1 LDRTLVNPLENLI
14 MSIEIEGLHKN
25 FGEISLFRDFS
36 ITFPDATITCILG
49 PSGCGKTTLLNTIGN
64 LSKPDSGSLSGLE
77 HKTMSYI
84 FQDPRLLPW
93 KTAKENIQ
101 FALPEDIPVEER
113 EKMAERFIQMV
124 ELKEFADFYP
134 SKLSGGMRQRVSIAR
149 AFAYPSDIILMDE
162 PLKGL
167 DIKLKLNL
175 IRTFS
180 KIWQIDRRTVIFVTH
195 DADEAL
201 LLGNEIVVLSQA
213 PVRIVTREKITSP
226 LSGRSLDSDYLKEL
240 KQKLLLAQSE

>member
-1 LDRTLVNPLENLI
+1 
-14 MSIEIEGLHKN
+14 MSIEIKGLHKH

-36 ITFPDATITCILG
+36 ITFPEAAITCILG

-64 LSKPDSGSLSGLE
+64 LSKPDDGSLRGFD
-77 HKTMSYI
+77 HKAISYI

-93 KTAKENIQ
+93 KTVKENIQ
-101 FALPEDIPVEER
+101 FVLPENIPDKER
-113 EKMAERFIQMV
+113 DKMAEGFIRMV
-124 ELKEFADFYP
+124 ELEEFADFYP

-180 KIWQIDRRTVIFVTH
+180 KIWQSDKRTVIFVTH
-195 DADEAL
+195 DVDEAL

-213 PVRIVTREKITSP
+213 PVRIITKENLSTP
-226 LSGRSLDSDYLKEL
+226 LSGRSLDSESLKEL
-240 KQKLLLAQSE
+240 KQKLLLALGE